1 MNVSQVI
8 FSTLGALFLIM
19 GLIATF
25 AGQWYLIHKIKEWNF
40 IKAYISIIPLLLLVY
55 ITFDSQVKIICRNF
69 PKHTV
74 YFKKGLLTTSIGIG
88 ILLFAK
94 FVV

>member
-1 MNVSQVI
+1 MNVSQII
-8 FSTLGALFLIM
+8 FSTLGAVFLVI

-25 AGQWYLIHKIKEWNF
+25 TGQLFLIYKIKEWNV
-40 IKAYISIIPLLLLVY
+40 IKACISIIPLLLLVY
-55 ITFDSQVKIICRNF
+55 IKFDNQVQIICRNF

-88 ILLFAK
+88 ILLLAK
-94 FVV
+94 YIV